1 RIAAIENKADASDVL
16 DELIDRYGDV
26 PSSVVGLIDISLI
39 RVVAAS
45 LGIYEINQR
54 NDTVILYSDKLE
66 LATLKP
72 LLKDMGRRLLVNAS
86 GKPYLSV
93 RILPG
98 EKPLDVMN
106 IVFDKM
112 IESACQAANKTV

>member
-1 RIAAIENKADASDVL
+1 MASTRSHKTG
-16 DELIDRYGDV
+16 IRSFCI
-26 PSSVVGLIDISLI
+26 PISW
-39 RVVAAS
+39 
-45 LGIYEINQR
+45 
-54 NDTVILYSDKLE
+54 T

-98 EKPLDVMN
+98 EKPLDVLG
-106 IVFDKM
+106 
-112 IESACQAANKTV
+112 EALAHLEAAKTISCEEL